1 MWDTLTNNCL
11 IIVVGGLGR
20 GLLDLEGIVLLF
32 YFIQLDYSMPLT
44 MLSFITHISII
55 SRTISPHF
63 TGGATY

>member
-11 IIVVGGLGR
+11 IMVVGGLGR

-44 MLSFITHISII
+44 MLSLITHISII